1 MNLAQLHHFHSTAG
15 QHSMPCRYRRQ
26 AAHGASI
33 YGQGL
38 RDQQTGSMG
47 HHAAHKA
54 TAGLHKDMSPPLGQG
69 VSQEEGVVYLVL
81 VLNLQQW
88 AEQVSARARG
98 QC

>member
-1 MNLAQLHHFHSTAG
+1 MQVQVPGSTWG
-15 QHSMPCRYRRQ
+15 KH
-26 AAHGASI
+26 

-88 AEQVSARARG
+88 AEQVSAGARG